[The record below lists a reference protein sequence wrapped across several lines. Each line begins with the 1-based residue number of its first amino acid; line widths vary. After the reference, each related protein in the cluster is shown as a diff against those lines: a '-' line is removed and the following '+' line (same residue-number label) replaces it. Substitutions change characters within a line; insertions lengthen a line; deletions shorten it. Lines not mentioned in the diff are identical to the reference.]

1 MEMTWTSRL
10 HRLILCAD
18 IERFSGSDRSDAHR
32 VVAHDGM
39 YDAVEAVLGACGV
52 TWADCYHEDRGDG
65 LLVLFRPD
73 VPKDRVVRDLP
84 WALAAALAEHNH
96 VHAVQA
102 QIRLR
107 IAVHAG
113 EVQHDGRGVVGDA
126 VNAAFRLLDARPLK
140 EALATSSGAV
150 AVIVS
155 EPIYRDVIRHTPAS
169 RPDTYR
175 QIEVEVKETRTTA
188 WVCLPDDVRAPG
200 STTAARTPASPLP
213 DPAGTSG
220 EAAVD
225 DDVAPPG
232 TLMRA
237 KASGAARIFQAGRD
251 QHITEG

>member
-1 MEMTWTSRL
+1 MEMTWMSRL

-18 IERFSGSDRSDAHR
+18 IERFSDSDRSDAHR
-32 VVAHDGM
+32 VAAHDGM
-39 YDAVEAVLGACGV
+39 YDAVEAALGACGV

-65 LLVLFRPD
+65 LLLLFRPD

-102 QIRLR
+102 QVRLR

-126 VNAAFRLLDARPLK
+126 VNAAFRLLDARPLRD
-140 EALATSSGAV
+140 ALATSSGSV
-150 AVIVS
+150 AVIAS
-155 EPIYRDVIRHTPAS
+155 EPIYHDVIRHTPAS

-188 WVCLPDDVRAPG
+188 WVCLPDDARSLGG
-200 STTAARTPASPLP
+200 STGTRTPSSPVP
-213 DPAGTSG
+213 DLAGSG
-220 EAAVD
+220 GEVAAD
-225 DDVAPPG
+225 DGVAPPG
-232 TLMRA
+232 TSMRA
-237 KASGAARIFQAGRD
+237 RASGAARIFQAGRD
-251 QHITEG
+251 QHITES